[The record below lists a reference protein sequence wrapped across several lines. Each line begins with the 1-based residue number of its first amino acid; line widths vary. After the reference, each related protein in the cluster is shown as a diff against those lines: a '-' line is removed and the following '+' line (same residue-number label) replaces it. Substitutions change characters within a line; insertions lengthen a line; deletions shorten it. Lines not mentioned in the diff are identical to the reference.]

1 MYGGDG
7 LCTCVKKKCSQS
19 CSVHHLYLDSLS
31 IQLCADPSTGEEL
44 ERRNDGSRAYG
55 LDPKGLGHTCQW

>member
-7 LCTCVKKKCSQS
+7 LCTSAKKKYSQT
-19 CSVHHLYLDSLS
+19 CLVHHLYPDSLP

-44 ERRNDGSRAYG
+44 ERRNGGSRA
-55 LDPKGLGHTCQW
+55 KGLGHTLSAVI